1 MTAANCNYD
10 SLEIITVAA
19 IKSSATVLK
28 GKLGGVEVE
37 LMLDSGS
44 SVSLAQSNILQ
55 KARNV
60 TQVAARPIE
69 LVTASGD
76 QLPILQHVKASV
88 QLGELHVVHE
98 FVVVKNLVAPVILGI
113 DFLQGNGLTLDFT
126 QNPVTVSN
134 RPPPRGTNPSVD
146 TLAIAQVVPIFESY
160 QNCAPQ
166 TCPIPTIEEPG
177 IDIIEDCAVPNYSAP
192 SNWELPT
199 CFTG

>member
-10 SLEIITVAA
+10 SREIITVAA

-44 SVSLAQSNILQ
+44 SVSLVQSNILQ

-88 QLGELHVVHE
+88 QLGSQDAAANDTGINRETPGINQE
-98 FVVVKNLVAPVILGI
+98 AP
-113 DFLQGNGLTLDFT
+113 NW
-126 QNPVTVSN
+126 
-134 RPPPRGTNPSVD
+134 PPPSVD
-146 TLAIAQVVPIFESY
+146 HVILPLEQAETY
-160 QNCAPQ
+160 RYPQ
-166 TCPIPTIEEPG
+166 RFRRPPDRYRP
-177 IDIIEDCAVPNYSAP
+177 
-192 SNWELPT
+192 
-199 CFTG
+199 